1 LSITITLNKEW
12 IKKNSPLFLAQL
24 KENKI
29 SNKKFGD
36 FVGYNATTISLFLSG
51 KKPIPKVLAEAIK
64 GLQFK
69 MQIGIDL
76 SNIIKK

>member
-1 LSITITLNKEW
+1 MDQKEFA
-12 IKKNSPLFLAQL
+12 LFLAKL
-24 KENKI
+24 KENTI
-29 SNKKFGD
+29 SNKRFGD

-69 MQIGIDL
+69 MNIGIDL
-76 SNIIKK
+76 SNIIKSKVD

>member
-1 LSITITLNKEW
+1 MDQKEFA
-12 IKKNSPLFLAQL
+12 LFLAKL
-24 KENKI
+24 KENTI
-29 SNKKFGD
+29 SNKRFGD

-69 MQIGIDL
+69 MNIGIDL
-76 SNIIKK
+76 SNIIKSKLD

>member
-1 LSITITLNKEW
+1 MDHKEFA
-12 IKKNSPLFLAQL
+12 SFLAKL

-36 FVGYNATTISLFLSG
+36 FVDYNPTTICLYSSG
-51 KKPIPKVLAEAIK
+51 KIPVPKVLAEAVR

-69 MQIGIDL
+69 EQIGIDL
-76 SNIIKK
+76 RNIIK

>member
-1 LSITITLNKEW
+1 MDNKEFA
-12 IKKNSPLFLAQL
+12 LFLAKL
-24 KENKI
+24 KENTI
-29 SNKKFGD
+29 SNKRFGD

-69 MQIGIDL
+69 MNIGIDL
-76 SNIIKK
+76 SNIIKSKVD